1 MSITA
6 NPSMVQNGLL
16 FYMDAGNTK
25 SVSAPTTKNIAT
37 QITPRGQAS
46 SATYNFSS
54 GTENVYIPTVGWVN
68 SAYMDMY
75 NDYNGGSGNCCPSP
89 YGYGDGITVTG
100 NTQYTYAI
108 LYKSV
113 NRHYG
118 ANYMYHY
125 EYTSG
130 GSYLTEY
137 GVHMV
142 GGYSGQ
148 ETHLGDDWYWSRSLF
163 TTNSSA
169 GYINTGS
176 WMYQYAT
183 YNRLYVA
190 KVLIAPGNW
199 TSLHPSN
206 WPALNTVST
215 TVNDL
220 SSYKQQATI
229 TNSSQSTTTTPNAVT
244 LNGNA
249 QYIYTNHGDY
259 SNAWSPN
266 ATNGNPA
273 MTLELVFKSSDT
285 GGYIISRPWNGS
297 GQYNYTIQ
305 DGSFGLHSNAS
316 GTALGYSSICT
327 GSNVH
332 MVWWMD
338 ATQYGVYRNGEVY
351 VGATNHGLS
360 GGGGSAGTNA
370 FGTLIGSLYPYG
382 DGWGGNTGFSVS
394 GDYYLFRMY
403 NRVLSASEIRQNFN
417 ATRRRFG
424 L

>member
-1 MSITA
+1 MSVSVNPLIVQPGMIFHADA
-6 NPSMVQNGLL
+6 N
-16 FYMDAGNTK
+16 NTK
-25 SVSAPTTKNIAT
+25 SVPAPTTKNIAT
-37 QITPRGQAS
+37 QITPRGQGS

-100 NTQYTYAI
+100 STQYTYAI

-163 TTNSSA
+163 TTNASA

-199 TSLHPSN
+199 TALHPSK

-215 TVNDL
+215 TVNDV
-220 SSYKQQATI
+220 SGANNHASIVNA
-229 TNSSQSTTTTPNAVT
+229 SQSTTTTPGAIT
-244 LNGNA
+244 LNGNN
-249 QYIYTNHGDY
+249 QYFRTNHANY
-259 SNAWSPN
+259 SSAWSPN
-266 ATNGNPA
+266 GTNGNPA
-273 MTLELVFKSSDT
+273 MSIEVVFKSSDD
-285 GGYIISRPWNGS
+285 GFIVSREWNGS
-297 GQYNYTIQ
+297 GQYNYTMTA
-305 DGSFGLHSNAS
+305 GNFGLHANAS
-316 GTALGYSSICT
+316 GTSLSYSSICT
-327 GSNVH
+327 GANVH

-338 ATQYGVYRNGEVY
+338 ATQFGVYKNGEVY
-351 VGATNHGLS
+351 VAATNHGLTGS
-360 GGGGSAGTNA
+360 GGSSGSQSGGTS
-370 FGTLIGSLYPYG
+370 FGTLYPYG
-382 DGWGGNTGFSVS
+382 EGWGGNTSFSIA
-394 GDYYLFRMY
+394 GDYYIARMY
-403 NRVLSASEIRQNFN
+403 NRVLSATEVRQNFN
-417 ATRRRFG
+417 ATRGRFG

>member
-1 MSITA
+1 MSVIN

-16 FYMDAGNTK
+16 FYMDAGNAK

-37 QITPRGQAS
+37 QITPRGQGS

-100 NTQYTYAI
+100 STQYTYAI

-163 TTNSSA
+163 TTNASV
-169 GYINTGS
+169 GYINTGA

-183 YNRLYVA
+183 YNRLYIA

-199 TSLHPSN
+199 TNLHPAN

-215 TVNDL
+215 AVNDI
-220 SSYKQQATI
+220 SGANNHASIVNA
-229 TNSSQSTTTTPNAVT
+229 SQSITTTPNAIT
-244 LNGNA
+244 LNGTN
-249 QYIYTNHGDY
+249 QYIRTNHTNY
-259 SNAWSPN
+259 SSAWSPN
-266 ATNGNPA
+266 AVNGNSA
-273 MTLELVFKSSDT
+273 MTIEVVFKSSDE
-285 GGYIISRPWNGS
+285 GLIVSREWNGS
-297 GQYNYTIQ
+297 GQYNYSMSALT
-305 DGSFGLHSNAS
+305 FGLHVNAS
-316 GTALGYSSICT
+316 GASLSYSSVCT
-327 GSNVH
+327 GANVH

-338 ATQYGVYRNGEVY
+338 ATQFGVYRNGEVY
-351 VGATNHGLS
+351 VAATNHGLS
-360 GGGGSAGTNA
+360 GSGGSAGSQSGGTT
-370 FGTLIGSLYPYG
+370 FGTLYPYG
-382 DGWGGNTGFSVS
+382 EGWGGISSFSIA
-394 GDYYLFRMY
+394 GDYYIARIY
-403 NRVLSASEIRQNFN
+403 NRVLSAGEIRQNFN